1 MDLAM
6 GSALG
11 LDCILLAAGASSRMG
26 RPKLLLPFR
35 GTTIIGAA
43 IGTVL
48 DAGLR
53 AIVVTRP
60 GDEELRRALAGRA
73 GVELV
78 VNPEPERGM
87 LSSLQ
92 AGAPRVRTERF
103 FFLPADMPFVG
114 MDVFYSLATRRVAGP
129 VIPIAGGRKGH
140 PVLMPSALIP
150 ALLALPYDAPL
161 KDLILASCP
170 SYEETGDEAV
180 LRDIDTGSDYAEAL
194 RGDAVEAAGR
204 IL

>member
-1 MDLAM
+1 MARSM
-6 GSALG
+6 SSALG

-35 GTTIIGAA
+35 GTTIIGAT

-48 DAGLR
+48 GAGLR

-60 GDEELRRALAGRA
+60 GDEALRRAIAGMA

-92 AGAPRVRTERF
+92 AGAERVRTERF

-114 MDVFYSLATRRVAGP
+114 MEIFYSLAARRAAGP

-140 PVLMPSALIP
+140 PVLMPSALMP

-161 KDLILASCP
+161 KNLILASGP

-194 RGDAVEAAGR
+194 RGDTVGAAGQ
-204 IL
+204 IP